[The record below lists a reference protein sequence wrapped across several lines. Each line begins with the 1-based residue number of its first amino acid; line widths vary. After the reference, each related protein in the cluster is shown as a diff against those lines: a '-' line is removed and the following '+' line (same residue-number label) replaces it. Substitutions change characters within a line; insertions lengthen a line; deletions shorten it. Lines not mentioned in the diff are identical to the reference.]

1 MAKKNKI
8 KETEYV
14 EHEVKKYDQLFSSF
28 FFFLIYKRK
37 KYCQPVF
44 KGSKYKMYQSP
55 TLSQI
60 WNGIFVFPWVR
71 AQKRFVLSHKALSFL
86 NSLISKTFLR
96 NVDFHPGI
104 CDQVTFC
111 ARLTDHFK
119 AAAVNEE
126 WGAVK
131 GFFGGFF

>member
-1 MAKKNKI
+1 M
-8 KETEYV
+8 
-14 EHEVKKYDQLFSSF
+14 
-28 FFFLIYKRK
+28 
-37 KYCQPVF
+37 
-44 KGSKYKMYQSP
+44 
-55 TLSQI
+55 
-60 WNGIFVFPWVR
+60 R

-126 WGAVK
+126 WG
-131 GFFGGFF
+131 GGERFVFYFNTSIKMMTMNLLSNWVGKVAGWLQVRNGSSCSKN